1 MKKLL
6 AFVFLTSLLLRL
18 WFAIGY
24 WGNKPLTHD
33 AKEYLELAK
42 SINESGQFELAVRK
56 THKIESYGRAPGY
69 PFWLAFLHRISPALA
84 WIRLAEAL
92 LSLISTYLFFLIARE
107 MFGVRAGI
115 VAFVLSSFYIP
126 LIVLAPVILSENL
139 WLFCMLL
146 SYWFLWRKHT
156 TFINSSLINLILAF
170 SLFAIATLIRPGT
183 VFLLPFYFIWT
194 RRKFNLRSAIILAAF
209 YFMML
214 FPWNLYLYL
223 KENHFVFVA
232 SEGGVTLWTGTHPAY
247 SGDGDLAV
255 NPKVQKDYRV
265 LLETHSTLTSTQRSQ
280 IYTQL
285 AVKNVLENPG
295 GLVLIELKKLL
306 YWIIP
311 IGPSVM
317 KMSLFHK
324 IASFLFYLPLLIFA
338 LLGFR
343 RLAPDVRLFVCGI
356 YISFTLMIL
365 VFLPQERFRIAT
377 VDPVFIL
384 ICANELTHRFF
395 NPHRS
400 ADPARDAI
408 IGV

>member
-69 PFWLAFLHRISPALA
+69 PFWLAFLQRISPALA

-115 VAFVLSSFYIP
+115 IAFVLSSFYIP

-156 TFINSSLINLILAF
+156 TFHKFIPDQPDSCILTFCYCNLDSSRDSF
-170 SLFAIATLIRPGT
+170 SFAIL
-183 VFLLPFYFIWT
+183 FLWT
-194 RRKFNLRSAIILAAF
+194 HRKFNLRSAIILAAF

-223 KENHFVFVA
+223 KENHFIFVA

-377 VDPVFIL
+377 VDPVLIL
-384 ICANELTHRFF
+384 MCANELTHRFF